1 MKRKLVKQGPQSL
14 VVSMPSEWI
23 KKNKLK
29 KGEEV
34 ELQEI
39 SNNIVVSG
47 KEIVEPKVREPY
59 VLNIEGKYDALVKR
73 YLTMLYRLGYEEII
87 ITFTKQKIKR
97 LKREKNTKV
106 EEFVSGVS
114 NRFIGMEIIS
124 SEKHKIVLKCFT
136 NTNIQEL
143 KSVQRRIFLL
153 ILSFMENMFDKK
165 YDSQMAHD
173 NVAKFINYF
182 FRLLNATPEA
192 SLPNKELL
200 YGFFL
205 VQDRLI
211 DYLQYTHQ
219 ELCRVKTLSKRVK
232 KILQELFDLY
242 EDYYHLFYK
251 FKEEDKV
258 NIIMKRFELAKKIKR
273 GKFTLP
279 ETKILYE
286 AKFILVIFVDFYEVL
301 VGKEL

>member
-1 MKRKLVKQGPQSL
+1 MRRKLVKQGPQSL

-29 KGEEV
+29 KGDEV

-39 SNNIVVSG
+39 ANNIVVSG
-47 KEIVEPKVREPY
+47 KEVVEPKVKDPY
-59 VLNIEGKYDALVKR
+59 VLDIEGKDDALVKR
-73 YLTMLYRLGYEEII
+73 YLTMLYRLGYEEIV
-87 ITFTKQKIKR
+87 ITFTKQNIKR
-97 LKREKNTKV
+97 LKKGKNTKV
-106 EEFVSGVS
+106 ESFISGVH
-114 NRFIGMEIIS
+114 NRFIGMEVID

-136 NTNIQEL
+136 KTDIQEL

-165 YDSQMAHD
+165 YDSQRAHD

-182 FRLLNATPEA
+182 FRLLNSTPEA
-192 SLPNKELL
+192 SLANKELL

-205 VQDRLI
+205 IQDRLI

-219 ELCRVKTLSKRVK
+219 ELCKVKTVSTKTK
-232 KILQELFDLY
+232 NILQELFYLY
-242 EDYYHLFYK
+242 KDYYQLFYN

-258 NIIMKRFELAKKIKR
+258 RIIEKRFELSKKIRK

-286 AKFILVIFVDFYEVL
+286 AKFILVIFVDFYETL

>member
-1 MKRKLVKQGPQSL
+1 MRRKLVKQGPQSL
-14 VVSMPSEWI
+14 VVSMPSDWI
-23 KKNKLK
+23 KKNNLK
-29 KGEEV
+29 KGQEV

-39 SNNIVVSG
+39 ANNIVVSG
-47 KEIVEPKVREPY
+47 KEVVEPKVREPY
-59 VLNIEGKYDALVKR
+59 VLNIEGKDDALVKR
-73 YLTMLYRLGYEEII
+73 YLTMLYRLGYEEIVV
-87 ITFTKQKIKR
+87 TFTKQNIKR
-97 LKREKNTKV
+97 LKREKKTKV
-106 EEFVSGVS
+106 EEFISGTS
-114 NRFIGMEIIS
+114 NRFIGMEIIN

-165 YDSQMAHD
+165 YDAQMAHD

-192 SLPNKELL
+192 SLAHKELL

-219 ELCRVKTLSKRVK
+219 ELCKVKTVSTRVK
-232 KILQELFDLY
+232 KILQELFELY

-251 FKEEDKV
+251 FEEEDKV
-258 NIIMKRFELAKKIKR
+258 KIIKKRFKLSKKIKK

>member
-23 KKNKLK
+23 KKNNLK
-29 KGEEV
+29 KGGEV

-39 SNNIVVSG
+39 ANNIVVSG

-59 VLNIEGKYDALVKR
+59 VLNIEGKDDALVKR
-73 YLTMLYRLGYEEII
+73 YLTMLYRLGYEEIV
-87 ITFTKQKIKR
+87 ITFTKQNIKR
-97 LKREKNTKV
+97 LKKEKNTKV
-106 EEFVSGVS
+106 EDFISGAH
-114 NRFIGMEIIS
+114 NRFIGMEIIH
-124 SEKHKIVLKCFT
+124 SERHKIVLKCFT

-143 KSVQRRIFLL
+143 KSGQRRIFLL

-165 YDSQMAHD
+165 YDSQKAHD

-182 FRLLNATPEA
+182 FRLLNAIPEA

-205 VQDRLI
+205 IQDRLI

-219 ELCRVKTLSKRVK
+219 ELCKAKTISPKVK
-232 KILQELFDLY
+232 KILEELFELY
-242 EDYYHLFYK
+242 ENYYHLFYK
-251 FKEEDKV
+251 FKEEEKV
-258 NIIMKRFELAKKIKR
+258 KIIKKRFELSRKIKR
-273 GKFTLP
+273 GKFSLP
-279 ETKILYE
+279 ETKVLYE